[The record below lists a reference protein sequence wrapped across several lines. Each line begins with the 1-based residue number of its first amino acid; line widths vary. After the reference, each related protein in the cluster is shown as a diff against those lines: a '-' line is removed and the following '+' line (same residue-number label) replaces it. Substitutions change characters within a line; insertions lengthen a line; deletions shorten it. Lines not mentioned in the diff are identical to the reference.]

1 MTEDFVPCELAVKL
15 KEKGY
20 PQHIAD
26 DAYIVD
32 NYGEEDYQI
41 GDILPIPLIPDYI
54 DDVSAPRIDQVLK
67 WLREK
72 HNIHISVTIGCD
84 ADKDSVD
91 CIFYWAGI
99 AKFNNVLGV
108 DYIDPFDDK
117 EFSSNEEAVEA
128 ALRYSLENLI

>member
-1 MTEDFVPCELAVKL
+1 MIQEAYVSFEVARLLD
-15 KEKGY
+15 EKGY
-20 PQHIAD
+20 KEPFT
-26 DAYIVD
+26 
-32 NYGEEDYQI
+32 DYLYDEKGQRV
-41 GDILPIPLIPDYI
+41 GYVIPSKSYPCPTHQM
-54 DDVSAPRIDQVLK
+54 AMA

-99 AKFNNVLGV
+99 AKFNNVSGI

-128 ALRYSLENLI
+128 ALKYCLEEVI